1 MGGSASKR
9 SAPTSSRFSRA
20 RSRTRRSTRSSSAW
34 DRCSGSRGMRSK
46 RRARRRRSTRTRPKS
61 MRASS
66 THCSTEASRS
76 RRRRSR
82 SRSCRSPTRAAT
94 STGSPKVC
102 GSRSRAWRPSLGEQ
116 RGAKPM
122 TVRRDPTQLMQIV
135 FLALLSISAA
145 TVGWWM
151 YDHVRYARSVEQR
164 FASGDPAVAEDSE
177 ARVNRI
183 LWEGGFFFVVL
194 IGGMAVLTRTL
205 RHDAEL
211 RRRQQNFLAAVSHE
225 FKSPLASIQLAAETL
240 VLRSRDDDG
249 KRLGRRI
256 LEDGERL
263 LRMIDNL
270 LDTTR
275 LEEGRQRL
283 TPQLTNLAAAT
294 ATAIAAIADRAQ
306 ASGVT
311 VSRAVPEDLALNV
324 DPVVVETGL
333 RNLLDNAL
341 KSCVAA
347 KSRSIRVEGA
357 RTGGGIVLAVSDDG
371 LGFPPEDAVMIF
383 EKFHRLGDE
392 LRRATPGT
400 GLGLYIVK
408 RLVELSGGTVRAESA
423 GLGSGATVSMRWP
436 EGAAA

>member
-1 MGGSASKR
+1 
-9 SAPTSSRFSRA
+9 
-20 RSRTRRSTRSSSAW
+20 
-34 DRCSGSRGMRSK
+34 
-46 RRARRRRSTRTRPKS
+46 
-61 MRASS
+61 
-66 THCSTEASRS
+66 
-76 RRRRSR
+76 
-82 SRSCRSPTRAAT
+82 
-94 STGSPKVC
+94 
-102 GSRSRAWRPSLGEQ
+102 
-116 RGAKPM
+116 M
-122 TVRRDPTQLMQIV
+122 TVKRDPTQLMQIG

-145 TVGWWM
+145 TIGWWM

-164 FASGDPAVAEDSE
+164 MPNDPAVAEDSE

-183 LWEGGFFFVVL
+183 LWEGGFFLVVL

-283 TPQLTNLAAAT
+283 RPQLTNLAAAA
-294 ATAIAAIADRAQ
+294 ATAVAAIADRAH

-311 VSRAVPEDLALNV
+311 VTRAVPEDLAVHV

-347 KSRSIRVEGA
+347 KSSSIRVEGA
-357 RTGGGIVLAVSDDG
+357 RAGSGVVLAVSDDG

-392 LRRATPGT
+392 LRRTTPGT

-408 RLVELSGGTVRAESA
+408 RLVELSGGTVHAESS
-423 GLGSGATVSMRWP
+423 GHMRGATVSMRWP
-436 EGAAA
+436 DGAGR

>member
-1 MGGSASKR
+1 
-9 SAPTSSRFSRA
+9 
-20 RSRTRRSTRSSSAW
+20 
-34 DRCSGSRGMRSK
+34 
-46 RRARRRRSTRTRPKS
+46 
-61 MRASS
+61 
-66 THCSTEASRS
+66 
-76 RRRRSR
+76 
-82 SRSCRSPTRAAT
+82 
-94 STGSPKVC
+94 
-102 GSRSRAWRPSLGEQ
+102 
-116 RGAKPM
+116 M
-122 TVRRDPTQLMQIV
+122 TIRRDPTTAMQIG

-164 FASGDPAVAEDSE
+164 FASVDPAVAEDSE
-177 ARVNRI
+177 SRINRV
-183 LWEGGFFFVVL
+183 LWEGGFFLVVL

-240 VLRSRDDDG
+240 VLRSRDDDS
-249 KRLGRRI
+249 KRLGTRI

-283 TPQLTNLAAAT
+283 TPQLTNLNASSKA
-294 ATAIAAIADRAQ
+294 AIAAIGERAR
-306 ASGVT
+306 ANGVT
-311 VSRAVPEDLALNV
+311 VTLAVADDLAVNV

-347 KSRSIRVEGA
+347 KSTAIAVRGA
-357 RTGGGIVLAVSDDG
+357 QDAAGVTLAVSDDG
-371 LGFPPEDAVMIF
+371 LGFPPEDAAMIF

-408 RLVELSGGTVRAESA
+408 RLVELSGGTVHASSDGPGR
-423 GLGSGATVSMRWP
+423 GAMVAMRWQRSS
-436 EGAAA
+436 AAQ

>member
-1 MGGSASKR
+1 
-9 SAPTSSRFSRA
+9 
-20 RSRTRRSTRSSSAW
+20 
-34 DRCSGSRGMRSK
+34 
-46 RRARRRRSTRTRPKS
+46 
-61 MRASS
+61 
-66 THCSTEASRS
+66 
-76 RRRRSR
+76 
-82 SRSCRSPTRAAT
+82 
-94 STGSPKVC
+94 
-102 GSRSRAWRPSLGEQ
+102 
-116 RGAKPM
+116 M
-122 TVRRDPTQLMQIV
+122 TVRRDPTQLMQIG

-145 TVGWWM
+145 MIGWWM
-151 YDHVRYARSVEQR
+151 YTDVQYARSVEQR
-164 FASGDPAVAEDSE
+164 FASDPAVAEDSE

-183 LWEGGFFFVVL
+183 LWEGGFFLVVL
-194 IGGMAVLTRTL
+194 IGGMGVLTRTL

-256 LEDGERL
+256 LDDGERL

-283 TPQLTNLAAAT
+283 TPQLTNLAAAG
-294 ATAIAAIADRAQ
+294 AAAVAAIAGPAH

-311 VSRAVPEDLALNV
+311 VARAVPEDLALNV
-324 DPVVVETGL
+324 DPIVVETGL

-341 KSCVAA
+341 KSCAAA
-347 KSRSIRVEGA
+347 KSRSIRVEGT
-357 RTGGGIVLAVSDDG
+357 RGPGGIVLAVSDDG

-408 RLVELSGGTVRAESA
+408 SLVQLSGGRLHAE
-423 GLGSGATVSMRWP
+423 GWGPGRGATVSLRWP
-436 EGAAA
+436 DGAAA

>member
-1 MGGSASKR
+1 
-9 SAPTSSRFSRA
+9 
-20 RSRTRRSTRSSSAW
+20 
-34 DRCSGSRGMRSK
+34 
-46 RRARRRRSTRTRPKS
+46 
-61 MRASS
+61 
-66 THCSTEASRS
+66 
-76 RRRRSR
+76 
-82 SRSCRSPTRAAT
+82 
-94 STGSPKVC
+94 
-102 GSRSRAWRPSLGEQ
+102 
-116 RGAKPM
+116 M
-122 TVRRDPTQLMQIV
+122 TVRRDPTKAMQIG

-151 YDHVRYARSVEQR
+151 YDHVQYARSVEQR
-164 FASGDPAVAEDSE
+164 FASVDPTVAEDSE
-177 ARVNRI
+177 ARVNRV
-183 LWEGGFFFVVL
+183 LWEGGFFLLVL
-194 IGGMAVLTRTL
+194 IGGMGVLTRTL
-205 RHDAEL
+205 RHDMEL

-256 LEDGERL
+256 LDDGERL

-294 ATAIAAIADRAQ
+294 AAAVAAIADRAH

-311 VSRAVPEDLALNV
+311 LTRGVPEDLALNV
-324 DPVVVETGL
+324 DPIVVETGL

-341 KSCVAA
+341 KSCIAA
-347 KSRSIRVEGA
+347 KSGSIRVEA
-357 RTGGGIVLAVSDDG
+357 TRAAGGIVLAVSDDG
-371 LGFPPEDAVMIF
+371 LGFPPEDALMIF

-408 RLVELSGGTVRAESA
+408 RLVELSGGTVHAESP
-423 GLGSGATVSMRWP
+423 GPGRGATVSMSWP
-436 EGAAA
+436 AGAAR

>member
-1 MGGSASKR
+1 
-9 SAPTSSRFSRA
+9 
-20 RSRTRRSTRSSSAW
+20 
-34 DRCSGSRGMRSK
+34 
-46 RRARRRRSTRTRPKS
+46 
-61 MRASS
+61 
-66 THCSTEASRS
+66 
-76 RRRRSR
+76 
-82 SRSCRSPTRAAT
+82 
-94 STGSPKVC
+94 
-102 GSRSRAWRPSLGEQ
+102 
-116 RGAKPM
+116 M
-122 TVRRDPTQLMQIV
+122 TVRRDPTQLLQIV

-256 LEDGERL
+256 LDDGERL

-283 TPQLTNLAAAT
+283 TPQLTNLSVAT
-294 ATAIAAIADRAQ
+294 TTAVAAIADRAH

-311 VSRAVPEDLALNV
+311 IARAVPEDLALNV
-324 DPVVVETGL
+324 DPIVVETGL

-347 KSRSIRVEGA
+347 KSGSIRVEATRAAGA
-357 RTGGGIVLAVSDDG
+357 IVLAVSDDG
-371 LGFPPEDAVMIF
+371 LGFPPEDALMIF

-408 RLVELSGGTVRAESA
+408 RLVELSGGAVHAESA
-423 GLGSGATVSMRWP
+423 GPGRGATVSMSWP
-436 EGAAA
+436 VGAAR

>member
-1 MGGSASKR
+1 
-9 SAPTSSRFSRA
+9 
-20 RSRTRRSTRSSSAW
+20 
-34 DRCSGSRGMRSK
+34 
-46 RRARRRRSTRTRPKS
+46 
-61 MRASS
+61 
-66 THCSTEASRS
+66 
-76 RRRRSR
+76 
-82 SRSCRSPTRAAT
+82 
-94 STGSPKVC
+94 
-102 GSRSRAWRPSLGEQ
+102 
-116 RGAKPM
+116 
-122 TVRRDPTQLMQIV
+122 MQIG

-151 YDHVRYARSVEQR
+151 YDHVNYARSVEQR
-164 FASGDPAVAEDSE
+164 FAAADPAVAEDSA
-177 ARVNRI
+177 ARINRI
-183 LWEGGFFFVVL
+183 LWEGGFFLVVL

-205 RHDAEL
+205 RYDAEL

-240 VLRSRDDDG
+240 VLRSHEDDS
-249 KRLGRRI
+249 KRLGSRI

-275 LEEGRQRL
+275 LEEGRQKL
-283 TPQLTNLAAAT
+283 TPQLTNLHDAAT
-294 ATAIAAIADRAQ
+294 AAIDAIAERARLSRIAVALE
-306 ASGVT
+306 AP
-311 VSRAVPEDLALNV
+311 ADLALEV

-347 KSRSIRVEGA
+347 KSGAIRVRGTRDA
-357 RTGGGIVLAVSDDG
+357 GSIALAVSDDG
-371 LGFPPEDAVMIF
+371 LGFAPEDAGLIF

-408 RLVELSGGTVRAESA
+408 RLVELSGGHVAAQSV
-423 GLGSGATVSMRWP
+423 GLGHGATVTLRWP
-436 EGAAA
+436 ARTPR

>member
-1 MGGSASKR
+1 
-9 SAPTSSRFSRA
+9 
-20 RSRTRRSTRSSSAW
+20 
-34 DRCSGSRGMRSK
+34 
-46 RRARRRRSTRTRPKS
+46 
-61 MRASS
+61 
-66 THCSTEASRS
+66 
-76 RRRRSR
+76 
-82 SRSCRSPTRAAT
+82 
-94 STGSPKVC
+94 
-102 GSRSRAWRPSLGEQ
+102 
-116 RGAKPM
+116 M
-122 TVRRDPTQLMQIV
+122 TVRRDPTQLLQIV

-294 ATAIAAIADRAQ
+294 ATAIAAISDRAQ

-311 VSRAVPEDLALNV
+311 VSRAVPENLALNV

-341 KSCVAA
+341 KSCIAA
-347 KSRSIRVEGA
+347 KTGSIRVEGT
-357 RTGGGIVLAVSDDG
+357 RTADGIVLAVSDDG
-371 LGFPPEDAVMIF
+371 LGFPPEDALMIF

-408 RLVELSGGTVRAESA
+408 RLVELSGGTVHAES
-423 GLGSGATVSMRWP
+423 LGSGRGATVSMRWP
-436 EGAAA
+436 AGAAQ

>member
-1 MGGSASKR
+1 
-9 SAPTSSRFSRA
+9 
-20 RSRTRRSTRSSSAW
+20 
-34 DRCSGSRGMRSK
+34 
-46 RRARRRRSTRTRPKS
+46 
-61 MRASS
+61 
-66 THCSTEASRS
+66 
-76 RRRRSR
+76 
-82 SRSCRSPTRAAT
+82 
-94 STGSPKVC
+94 
-102 GSRSRAWRPSLGEQ
+102 
-116 RGAKPM
+116 M
-122 TVRRDPTQLMQIV
+122 TVRRDPTQLLQLV

-145 TVGWWM
+145 TVGWLM
-151 YDHVRYARSVEQR
+151 YDQVRYARSVEQR
-164 FASGDPAVAEDSE
+164 FASADPAVAEDTDS
-177 ARVNRI
+177 RINRM
-183 LWEGGFFFVVL
+183 LWEGGFFLLVL

-240 VLRSRDDDG
+240 VLRSRDEDG
-249 KRLGRRI
+249 KRLGARI

-275 LEEGRQRL
+275 LEEGRQPL
-283 TPQLTNLAAAT
+283 TPQVTNLGAVSRA
-294 ATAIAAIADRAQ
+294 AIAAIRERAS

-311 VSRAVPEDLALNV
+311 ISLAVADDLAVHV

-347 KSRSIRVEGA
+347 KSTSIAVQGTRDS
-357 RTGGGIVLAVSDDG
+357 GGVTLAVSDDG
-371 LGFPPEDAVMIF
+371 LGFPPEDAAMIF

-408 RLVELSGGTVRAESA
+408 RLVELSGGTVHAASA
-423 GLGSGATVSMRWP
+423 GPGKGATVSMRWP
-436 EGAAA
+436 PGAAR

>member
-1 MGGSASKR
+1 
-9 SAPTSSRFSRA
+9 
-20 RSRTRRSTRSSSAW
+20 
-34 DRCSGSRGMRSK
+34 
-46 RRARRRRSTRTRPKS
+46 
-61 MRASS
+61 
-66 THCSTEASRS
+66 
-76 RRRRSR
+76 
-82 SRSCRSPTRAAT
+82 
-94 STGSPKVC
+94 
-102 GSRSRAWRPSLGEQ
+102 
-116 RGAKPM
+116 M
-122 TVRRDPTQLMQIV
+122 TVRRDPTQLMQIG

-145 TVGWWM
+145 QVGWWM
-151 YDHVRYARSVEQR
+151 YDGVRYARSVETR
-164 FASGDPAVAEDSE
+164 FAGADPAVVEDSE
-177 ARVNRI
+177 SRVNRV
-183 LWEGGFFFVVL
+183 LWEGGFFLIVL
-194 IGGMAVLTRTL
+194 IGGMTVLTRTL

-249 KRLGRRI
+249 KRLGTRI

-283 TPQLTNLAAAT
+283 TPQLTNLHAAST
-294 ATAIAAIADRAQ
+294 AAIAAIAERAR
-306 ASGVT
+306 SGGVAIT
-311 VSRAVPEDLALNV
+311 LDVAADLAPHV

-341 KSCVAA
+341 KSCTAA
-347 KSRSIRVEGA
+347 KSGTIKVRGTRDAS
-357 RTGGGIVLAVSDDG
+357 GITLAVSDDG
-371 LGFPPEDAVMIF
+371 LGFPPEDAEMIF

-408 RLVELSGGTVRAESA
+408 RLVELSGGNVRAESA
-423 GLGSGATVSMRWP
+423 GPGRGATVSMRWP
-436 EGAAA
+436 APGSAL

>member
-1 MGGSASKR
+1 
-9 SAPTSSRFSRA
+9 
-20 RSRTRRSTRSSSAW
+20 
-34 DRCSGSRGMRSK
+34 
-46 RRARRRRSTRTRPKS
+46 
-61 MRASS
+61 
-66 THCSTEASRS
+66 
-76 RRRRSR
+76 
-82 SRSCRSPTRAAT
+82 
-94 STGSPKVC
+94 
-102 GSRSRAWRPSLGEQ
+102 
-116 RGAKPM
+116 M
-122 TVRRDPTQLMQIV
+122 TVRRDPTLAMQIG

-151 YDHVRYARSVEQR
+151 YDHVQYARSVEQR
-164 FASGDPAVAEDSE
+164 FANDPAVAEDSD
-177 ARVNRI
+177 ARINRV
-183 LWEGGFFFVVL
+183 LWEGGFFLVVL
-194 IGGMAVLTRTL
+194 IGGMGVLTRTL

-240 VLRSRDDDG
+240 VLRSRDDDV
-249 KRLGRRI
+249 KRLGKRI

-275 LEEGRQRL
+275 LEEGRQPL
-283 TPQLTNLAAAT
+283 TPQLTSLHAAA
-294 ATAIAAIADRAQ
+294 AAAAGAIADRAH

-311 VSRAVPEDLALNV
+311 VTQAVPEDLKLNV
-324 DPVVVETGL
+324 DPVVIETGL

-347 KSRSIRVEGA
+347 KSSAILVEGSRDA
-357 RTGGGIVLAVSDDG
+357 SGIVLAVRDDG
-371 LGFPPEDAVMIF
+371 LGFPPEDAEMIF

-423 GLGSGATVSMRWP
+423 GLRTGATVSMRWP
-436 EGAAA
+436 AEAAR

>member
-1 MGGSASKR
+1 
-9 SAPTSSRFSRA
+9 
-20 RSRTRRSTRSSSAW
+20 
-34 DRCSGSRGMRSK
+34 
-46 RRARRRRSTRTRPKS
+46 
-61 MRASS
+61 
-66 THCSTEASRS
+66 
-76 RRRRSR
+76 
-82 SRSCRSPTRAAT
+82 
-94 STGSPKVC
+94 
-102 GSRSRAWRPSLGEQ
+102 
-116 RGAKPM
+116 
-122 TVRRDPTQLMQIV
+122 MQIG

-151 YDHVRYARSVEQR
+151 YDHVHYARSVEER
-164 FASGDPAVAEDSE
+164 FASDPAVAEDSD
-177 ARVNRI
+177 ARINRV
-183 LWEGGFFFVVL
+183 LWEGGFFLVVL
-194 IGGMAVLTRTL
+194 IGGMTVLTRTL

-240 VLRSRDDDG
+240 VLRSRDDDS
-249 KRLGRRI
+249 KRLGTRI

-283 TPQLTNLAAAT
+283 TPQPTNLHAASKA
-294 ATAIAAIADRAQ
+294 AVDAIAERAR

-311 VSRAVPEDLALNV
+311 VTLAVADDLTVQV

-347 KSRSIRVEGA
+347 KSASIAVHTTQDA
-357 RTGGGIVLAVSDDG
+357 GGITLAVEDDG
-371 LGFPPEDAVMIF
+371 LGFPPEDAEMIF

-408 RLVELSGGTVRAESA
+408 RLVELSGGTVQAASA
-423 GLGSGATVSMRWP
+423 GPGRGAAVSMRWP
-436 EGAAA
+436 TAGGSA

>member
-1 MGGSASKR
+1 
-9 SAPTSSRFSRA
+9 
-20 RSRTRRSTRSSSAW
+20 
-34 DRCSGSRGMRSK
+34 
-46 RRARRRRSTRTRPKS
+46 
-61 MRASS
+61 
-66 THCSTEASRS
+66 
-76 RRRRSR
+76 
-82 SRSCRSPTRAAT
+82 
-94 STGSPKVC
+94 
-102 GSRSRAWRPSLGEQ
+102 
-116 RGAKPM
+116 M
-122 TVRRDPTQLMQIV
+122 TVRRDPTQLMQIG
-135 FLALLSISAA
+135 FLALLSISVA

-151 YDHVRYARSVEQR
+151 YDGVRYARSVEQR
-164 FASGDPAVAEDSE
+164 FASDPAVAEDSE

-183 LWEGGFFFVVL
+183 LWEGGFFLVVL

-283 TPQLTNLAAAT
+283 TPQLTNLAGAAAT
-294 ATAIAAIADRAQ
+294 AVAAIADRAH

-311 VSRAVPEDLALNV
+311 VTRAVPEDLALNV
-324 DPVVVETGL
+324 DPVVIETGL

-347 KSRSIRVEGA
+347 KSRSIRVEGT
-357 RTGGGIVLAVSDDG
+357 RGPGSVVLAVSDDG

-408 RLVELSGGTVRAESA
+408 RLVELSGGTVHAESF
-423 GLGSGATVSMRWP
+423 GPGRGATVSMRWP
-436 EGAAA
+436 DGAAA

>member
-1 MGGSASKR
+1 
-9 SAPTSSRFSRA
+9 
-20 RSRTRRSTRSSSAW
+20 
-34 DRCSGSRGMRSK
+34 
-46 RRARRRRSTRTRPKS
+46 
-61 MRASS
+61 
-66 THCSTEASRS
+66 
-76 RRRRSR
+76 
-82 SRSCRSPTRAAT
+82 
-94 STGSPKVC
+94 
-102 GSRSRAWRPSLGEQ
+102 
-116 RGAKPM
+116 M
-122 TVRRDPTQLMQIV
+122 TVRRDPTKAMQIG

-151 YDHVRYARSVEQR
+151 YDHVQYARSVEQR
-164 FASGDPAVAEDSE
+164 FASDPVVAEDSA
-177 ARVNRI
+177 ARINRI
-183 LWEGGFFFVVL
+183 LWEGGFFLVVL

-249 KRLGRRI
+249 KRLGTRI

-283 TPQLTNLAAAT
+283 TPQLTNLHAAST
-294 ATAIAAIADRAQ
+294 AAIAAIAERTRS
-306 ASGVT
+306 SGV
-311 VSRAVPEDLALNV
+311 AVTLEVAADLALHV

-341 KSCVAA
+341 KSCTAA
-347 KSRSIRVEGA
+347 KSSTINVRGMRDAS
-357 RTGGGIVLAVSDDG
+357 GITLAVSDDG
-371 LGFPPEDAVMIF
+371 LGFPPEDAEMIF

-408 RLVELSGGTVRAESA
+408 RLVELSGGNVRAESA
-423 GLGSGATVSMRWP
+423 GPGRGATVSMRWP
-436 EGAAA
+436 PSGSE

>member
-1 MGGSASKR
+1 
-9 SAPTSSRFSRA
+9 
-20 RSRTRRSTRSSSAW
+20 
-34 DRCSGSRGMRSK
+34 
-46 RRARRRRSTRTRPKS
+46 
-61 MRASS
+61 
-66 THCSTEASRS
+66 
-76 RRRRSR
+76 
-82 SRSCRSPTRAAT
+82 
-94 STGSPKVC
+94 
-102 GSRSRAWRPSLGEQ
+102 
-116 RGAKPM
+116 M
-122 TVRRDPTQLMQIV
+122 TVRRDPTQLMQIG

-145 TVGWWM
+145 TIGWLM
-151 YDHVRYARSVEQR
+151 YDQVRYARSVEQR
-164 FASGDPAVAEDSE
+164 MPNDPAVAEDSE
-177 ARVNRI
+177 ARVNRV
-183 LWEGGFFFVVL
+183 LWEGGVVLVVL

-211 RRRQQNFLAAVSHE
+211 RRRQHNFLAAVSHE

-256 LEDGERL
+256 LDDGERL

-283 TPQLTNLAAAT
+283 TPQLTNLAGAT
-294 ATAIAAIADRAQ
+294 ATAVAAIMDRAN

-311 VSRAVPEDLALNV
+311 VTRSVPEDLVLHV

-341 KSCVAA
+341 KSCATA
-347 KSRSIRVEGA
+347 KSGSIRVEGKRDA
-357 RTGGGIVLAVSDDG
+357 GGIVLAVSDDG
-371 LGFPPEDAVMIF
+371 LGFPGEDAVMIF

-408 RLVELSGGTVRAESA
+408 RLVELSGGTVHAESA
-423 GLGSGATVSMRWP
+423 GPKRGATVSMRWP
-436 EGAAA
+436 DEAAR